1 MTPISTPFS
10 FSDAFAQIRRPEILQ
25 KKELDE
31 YLQAGWFR
39 IGQSIFTTQF
49 LKFTHVVYNALWLRI
64 HLTHFQLSTSQ
75 QKLLKRN
82 ERFATVINDFDV
94 TVEMEELYQHYKTGI
109 PFETGKNV
117 QTILGLEHNINIFH
131 SKVIRVYDGN
141 RLIGCGV
148 FDLGEQAAAGI
159 MTFYH
164 PDYKKHSLGH
174 FIILQKLLYCQ
185 REGFQFF
192 FPGYLV
198 PGYKPFE
205 YKRKLGGQQTQ
216 FFDFT
221 CRNWRTLHDQEALTM
236 PFETMQHKLHELQ
249 VQLTLHQIECE
260 VLHYSYFEVQL
271 MPGFQQQQLFDYP
284 IFLFIKTPLAIDGIL
299 VAVYNVY
306 TDEFNVMLC
315 THIWLTHQVEPVIG
329 YYSQSVLEILGSL
342 FNEKTIDSF
351 IQRLIPLSQTE
362 ST

>member
-1 MTPISTPFS
+1 MSPISTTHD
-10 FSDAFAQIRRPEILQ
+10 FSDAFAQICRPETLH
-25 KKELDE
+25 KKELDR
-31 YLQAGWFR
+31 YLHAGWFR
-39 IGQSIFTTQF
+39 IGQSVFTTQF
-49 LKFTHVVYNALWLRI
+49 LKFKTIIYNALWLRI
-64 HLTHFQLSTSQ
+64 NLTSFQLSTTQ

-82 ERFATVINDFDV
+82 DRFTTEINDFSV
-94 TVEMEELYQHYKTGI
+94 SSELEELYQQYKTGI

-117 QTILGLEHNINIFH
+117 QTILGLEHSVNIFH
-131 SKVIRVYDGN
+131 SKLIRVFDGN

-185 REGFQFF
+185 QEGFQFF

-205 YKRKLGGQQTQ
+205 YKRKLGGEHSTY
-216 FFDFT
+216 FDFT
-221 CRNWRTLHDQEALTM
+221 VRNWLALPGQEALNM
-236 PFETMQHKLHELQ
+236 PFETMQHKLYELQ

-271 MPGFQQQQLFDYP
+271 MPGFKQQQLFDYP
-284 IFLFIKTPLAIDGIL
+284 IFLLIKIPLAIDGIF
-299 VAVYNVY
+299 VVVYNVY
-306 TDEFNVMLC
+306 THEFNAMLC
-315 THIWLTHQVEPVIG
+315 THIWLTQQVESVPG
-329 YYSQSVLEILGSL
+329 FYSDSVLEILVYL
-342 FNEKTIDSF
+342 FNEKTTDSF
-351 IQRLIPLSQTE
+351 IQRLDPLRQT
-362 ST
+362 